1 MNELVL
7 TPLKQKLCCVSME
20 YRLKSVKAEDT
31 FNRDQAQEF
40 NCLTL
45 VRACAQAFNSPL
57 PGTITQAWMSK
68 VCAHMC
74 TYMQVCIHV
83 CGAAISQRSMLGIFL
98 SFSVPCF
105 LRQRHSLSLNLGVTH
120 STRLTGQQ
128 PPGPSHL
135 HPWSVCLKWV
145 SGAQFLILNVETLL
159 LGCLQSQCA
168 GC

>member
-1 MNELVL
+1 MCDWVRVGLLCGYVGQTTAVKPRAFSGQSFRGDGHWDLVMNELVL

-98 SFSVPCF
+98 SFSAPCF

-120 STRLTGQQ
+120 STRLTG
-128 PPGPSHL
+128 
-135 HPWSVCLKWV
+135 
-145 SGAQFLILNVETLL
+145 
-159 LGCLQSQCA
+159 
-168 GC
+168 